1 MASELSL
8 CEASSTCREVCW
20 HANSL
25 SGRVVRRYSNGLVQR
40 GSGGATNRHVVVRL
54 SGPEKCLPD
63 HECVAASQTGPK
75 CMHSFPI
82 RGPGL
87 L

>member
-25 SGRVVRRYSNGLVQR
+25 SVRVVRRYSNGLVQR

-63 HECVAASQTGPK
+63 HECTCRTSERRVSR
-75 CMHSFPI
+75 PI
-82 RGPGL
+82 KLVPEKEG
-87 L
+87 